1 MNGLKRVG
9 ILLVIS
15 VFFIVL
21 GESFAPGEIQSRSIV
36 LGLGVDVSPN
46 DNERLMLT
54 AEVVSPGNG
63 NEQVGVFTKTVT
75 VEGKSLG
82 EAVGAIAEKTGKEP
96 SLGQCGVLLV
106 GSSLYET
113 RDFTDVV
120 EFFVQSDGFNENAV
134 PCCTSNARE
143 LMNKS
148 AALGQSVSITLV
160 EALRDQAKKIA
171 LPTNSLLRYARSQA
185 ELSQTGYLNF
195 VEFTPSENSD
205 EQSEGKEQGYFLYNR
220 IAIFRSNRYVC
231 TMTEEETRG
240 FAALTAKVVGD
251 TFSVTHE
258 GKNYALRTNGKK
270 VNTEYVD
277 GVMQVDVQLQV
288 KLARA
293 DSADIGGQFT
303 EHGNHVVSDDMI
315 VQAEQQ
321 LSSAVRAFL
330 SMQQRKNVDIAE
342 FHEIFR
348 RRYGTTEKVCNMPMS
363 DITVEVK
370 IKIVER

>member
-9 ILLVIS
+9 ILLAIAVL
-15 VFFIVL
+15 VIVL
-21 GESFAPGEIQSRSIV
+21 GESFAPGEIQSRAIV
-36 LGLGVDVSPN
+36 LGLGVDVCADDPSKL
-46 DNERLMLT
+46 RLT

-63 NEQVGVFTKTVT
+63 SEQVGVFSKTVT
-75 VEGKSLG
+75 SDGKSLG
-82 EAVGAIAEKTGKEP
+82 EAVTALAEKTGKEP
-96 SLGQCGVLLV
+96 SLGQCGVLLI
-106 GSSLYET
+106 GSGLYTT
-113 RDFTDVV
+113 RDFSDVM
-120 EFFVQSDGFNENAV
+120 EFFVHSDSFNENAV
-134 PCCTSNARE
+134 PCCTDNAE
-143 LMNKS
+143 ALMNNS
-148 AALGQSVSITLV
+148 AALGQSVSITIV
-160 EALRDQAKKIA
+160 EALREQAKKIA

-251 TFSVTHE
+251 TFSVTHD
-258 GKNYALRTNGKK
+258 GKNYALRTNGKQ
-270 VNTEYVD
+270 VNTEYSD
-277 GVMQVDVQLQV
+277 GVLCVDVRLQV

-303 EHGNHVVSDDMI
+303 EHGNHIVSDDMI

-321 LSSAVRAFL
+321 LRSAVRAFL
-330 SMQQRKNVDIAE
+330 SMQQRENVDIAE
-342 FHEIFR
+342 FHEVFR